1 MKKNILVTVAAL
13 AIAGL
18 TAFKMVDTKDHLA
31 KVQKIDGLS
40 VYVLSEPADP
50 YYKLGQV
57 GSGTVSQFNAMIKNV
72 VKNVKT
78 QYPDADGVIFDS
90 EKNIGYGVKFK

>member
-1 MKKNILVTVAAL
+1 MRNKIALSVAVL
-13 AIAGL
+13 AVAGL
-18 TAFKMVDTKDHLA
+18 TAFKVVDTKDHLA

-40 VYVLSEPADP
+40 VFVMSEPADP

-78 QYPDADGVIFDS
+78 QYPDADGVMFDH